1 MQRIHDTIFKLDSK
15 KKTRIWFMEQE
26 DNKYRT
32 TSGLADGKQTT
43 TAWTIVGGKNLGRS
57 NETSGEEQA
66 TSEVEAHYAKKLRV
80 DYHHSIETIKEDKI
94 FKPML
99 AAKWEDVQGKIDYAE
114 QTVFVQPKLDGI
126 RCIATK
132 DGMFTRGGKVIYGAP
147 HINEELIPLFEKFP
161 ELILDGELYNHELK
175 DDFNQIV
182 SMVKKAKPNA
192 VDLDISKDMVQY
204 HVYDCAVSGLSFS
217 ERYADLQELLGEADP
232 YTIVCVDT
240 KVATNE
246 VEIDDIYARYI
257 ELGYEGGIVRLDG
270 EYQQKRSNLLLKRK
284 DFDDEEF
291 EITRIEEGKGNWS
304 GVAKRVFF
312 RDHQNGNEE
321 CGAGLA
327 GDRESAREILMNADE
342 YIGKKVTIQ
351 FFKRTPDGVPR
362 FPIAKALHK
371 NERW

>member
-1 MQRIHDTIFKLDSK
+1 M
-15 KKTRIWFMEQE
+15 
-26 DNKYRT
+26 
-32 TSGLADGKQTT
+32 
-43 TAWTIVGGKNLGRS
+43 
-57 NETSGEEQA
+57 
-66 TSEVEAHYAKKLRV
+66 
-80 DYHHSIETIKEDKI
+80 
-94 FKPML
+94 
-99 AAKWEDVQGKIDYAE
+99 
-114 QTVFVQPKLDGI
+114 
-126 RCIATK
+126 
-132 DGMFTRGGKVIYGAP
+132 
-147 HINEELIPLFEKFP
+147 
-161 ELILDGELYNHELK
+161 
-175 DDFNQIV
+175 
-182 SMVKKAKPNA
+182 
-192 VDLDISKDMVQY
+192 
-204 HVYDCAVSGLSFS
+204 
-217 ERYADLQELLGEADP
+217 DP

-246 VEIDDIYARYI
+246 VEIDDIYAKYI

-291 EITRIEEGKGNWS
+291 EITRIEEGRGNWS

-312 RDHQNGNEE
+312 RDHLNGNEE